1 MNQLSIMSDGDGD
14 DCAYYSRREMAMLL
28 VYLLMT
34 FVLEFGTMNQD
45 VSPESKLKRN
55 IGN

>member
-1 MNQLSIMSDGDGD
+1 MSDGDGD
-14 DCAYYSRREMAMLL
+14 DCAYCSRREMAMLL

-45 VSPESKLKRN
+45 VSPESKLNRN